1 MGDEAGSHGSMARS
15 GNITPRG
22 VDFLENWIATN
33 LSSDTKP
40 ADAHLLAMRCV
51 LEAAALGIT
60 YDEMESDW
68 GSVEEAITQA
78 IRNLPGMPMTR
89 TDLLHKVNPMS

>member
-1 MGDEAGSHGSMARS
+1 M
-15 GNITPRG
+15 TTRG
-22 VDFLENWIATN
+22 GDFLENWIAMN

-40 ADAHLLAMRCV
+40 ADAQSLAMRCV

-60 YDEMESDW
+60 YDDMESEW

-78 IRNLPGMPMTR
+78 IRNLPVMPMTR
-89 TDLLHKVNPMS
+89 NRFVA